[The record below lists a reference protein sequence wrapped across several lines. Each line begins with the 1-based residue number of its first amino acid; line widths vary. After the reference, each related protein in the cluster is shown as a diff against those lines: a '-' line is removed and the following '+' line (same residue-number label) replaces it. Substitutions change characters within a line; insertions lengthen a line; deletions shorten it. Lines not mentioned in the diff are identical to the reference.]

1 MRHLQSELRR
11 AGAAICVCILVGVAV
26 SGCAPNKTAT
36 PQPSAGPSGPVAFGK
51 SAALATNLATLDQVN
66 GSIQG
71 TMTVGTVKRPLS
83 GTVSIKG
90 DASQIMLVE
99 GGATQDSLDEI
110 VVDGHRYTSR
120 DDKIWVDRGT
130 KTVGTE
136 LKSVLAGADTAVD
149 MGVAKVNGVSAHKIL
164 TAPDKVDVA
173 PGLGI
178 DIWTFDE
185 ESTTLRIWADD
196 AGKPVGFGA
205 EMSWKVTLGGVS
217 QAVTADLD
225 VMFKVAV
232 SADIKAP
239 ASPWQ
244 WKEDKPAG
252 MALGIPAGWKPTDV
266 NKSLGV
272 TSYFDPATGT
282 TIGYINLGS
291 VGTESVT
298 QATKG
303 VTAKLNDTPSATQ
316 SVVIDSEDGLW
327 MTVHRTK
334 QKDYELVVVVVHETI
349 AYEIL
354 ALGVPADEAAFNAQV
369 QQILT
374 TVEFTR

>member
-1 MRHLQSELRR
+1 MRHLRPELRR
-11 AGAAICVCILVGVAV
+11 AGAAICVCVLLGVAV
-26 SGCAPNKTAT
+26 GGCAPNKAAT
-36 PQPSAGPSGPVAFGK
+36 PQPSASPSGPVPFAE
-51 SAALATNLATLDQVN
+51 SAALATNLGALDQVD

-90 DASQIMLVE
+90 NASQIMMVE
-99 GGATQDSLDEI
+99 GGATQEILDEI

-120 DDKIWVDRGT
+120 DDKVWVDRGT
-130 KTVGTE
+130 KAAGTD

-149 MGVAKVNGVSAHKIL
+149 SGVAKVDGISAHKIV

-205 EMSWKVTLGGVS
+205 AMSWKVTLGGVS

-225 VMFKVAV
+225 VMFKAAT

-239 ASPWQ
+239 PAPWQ
-244 WKEDKPAG
+244 WIEDKPAG
-252 MALGIPAGWKPTDV
+252 IALGIPSGWKSTDV
-266 NKSLGV
+266 NKSLGL
-272 TSYFDPATGT
+272 TTYLDPASGT
-282 TIGYINLGS
+282 IIAYINLGAAGAVS
-291 VGTESVT
+291 ET
-298 QATKG
+298 QAIEAIA
-303 VTAKLNDTPSATQ
+303 AKLNDAPSAPQ
-316 SVVIDSEDGLW
+316 PAVVGSEDALW

-334 QKDYELVVVVVHETI
+334 QKDYEVVALVLHETLAYQILVVGDPANQKAVD
-349 AYEIL
+349 AQ
-354 ALGVPADEAAFNAQV
+354 ALQV
-369 QQILT
+369 FSA
-374 TVEFTR
+374 VEFTR